1 MKNKRYRLIVVG
13 SLVTIAV
20 LAATVFGCVRYASE
34 AMTRYSYDVLTAS
47 TKRLARDYYDT
58 ARTDQTI
65 LRTMAELLAMQAPG
79 DAEAALGVMNSFDL
93 ERTLIRSLELMTPDD
108 WMLDPD
114 GTWFEISNG
123 LAFEAEAA
131 KGAYVSDRVS
141 SFREPGQKIV
151 CDAVPVVKNG
161 ETVAMLYGV
170 IPLQE
175 MSEEITTDLYN
186 GTAVVMLVDGTTGDV
201 LLDTW
206 HKELGS
212 LEDLRGRRMLKGY
225 TYEQAVEDL
234 RSGVSGDMR
243 LVSNS
248 TGKVMYMHYE
258 PVGINNWSLIV
269 GVSEDEALAGTRES
283 VWTLYWMVGIVGA
296 VLLVCMVFIAHCL
309 IADRRSVYRMSQTD
323 QGTGL
328 LNRSAYEKYLRD
340 NAQRTFALAAC
351 VYIDA
356 NGLHEINNKYGH
368 EAGDRMLKTVA
379 DCLRAQ
385 FAYGRI
391 YRIGGDEF
399 VVFPL
404 DAEQRRCEARMRK
417 VAVAICA
424 AGYTVSYGVASRR
437 DEQGLDALVRAADER
452 MLDYKR
458 AYYTEHDRRRPR

>member
-1 MKNKRYRLIVVG
+1 
-13 SLVTIAV
+13 
-20 LAATVFGCVRYASE
+20 
-34 AMTRYSYDVLTAS
+34 
-47 TKRLARDYYDT
+47 
-58 ARTDQTI
+58 
-65 LRTMAELLAMQAPG
+65 
-79 DAEAALGVMNSFDL
+79 
-93 ERTLIRSLELMTPDD
+93 
-108 WMLDPD
+108 
-114 GTWFEISNG
+114 
-123 LAFEAEAA
+123 
-131 KGAYVSDRVS
+131 
-141 SFREPGQKIV
+141 
-151 CDAVPVVKNG
+151 
-161 ETVAMLYGV
+161 
-170 IPLQE
+170 
-175 MSEEITTDLYN
+175 
-186 GTAVVMLVDGTTGDV
+186 
-201 LLDTW
+201 
-206 HKELGS
+206 
-212 LEDLRGRRMLKGY
+212 MLKGY

-296 VLLVCMVFIAHCL
+296 VLLGCMAFIAHCL

-328 LNRSAYEKYLRD
+328 LNRSAYEKYLRE
-340 NAQRTFALAAC
+340 NAQRTFSLAAC

-417 VAVAICA
+417 VAAAIRA
-424 AGYTVSYGVASRR
+424 EGYAVSYGVACRR
-437 DEQGLDALVRAADER
+437 DETGLDALVRAADER

-458 AYYTEHDRRRPR
+458 AYYAEHDRRQPR

>member
-1 MKNKRYRLIVVG
+1 
-13 SLVTIAV
+13 
-20 LAATVFGCVRYASE
+20 
-34 AMTRYSYDVLTAS
+34 
-47 TKRLARDYYDT
+47 
-58 ARTDQTI
+58 
-65 LRTMAELLAMQAPG
+65 
-79 DAEAALGVMNSFDL
+79 
-93 ERTLIRSLELMTPDD
+93 
-108 WMLDPD
+108 
-114 GTWFEISNG
+114 
-123 LAFEAEAA
+123 
-131 KGAYVSDRVS
+131 
-141 SFREPGQKIV
+141 
-151 CDAVPVVKNG
+151 
-161 ETVAMLYGV
+161 
-170 IPLQE
+170 
-175 MSEEITTDLYN
+175 
-186 GTAVVMLVDGTTGDV
+186 
-201 LLDTW
+201 
-206 HKELGS
+206 
-212 LEDLRGRRMLKGY
+212 MLKGY

-283 VWTLYWMVGIVGA
+283 VRTLYWMAGIVGA
-296 VLLVCMVFIAHCL
+296 VLLGCMVFIARCL

-340 NAQRTFALAAC
+340 NAQRTFTLAAC

-417 VAVAICA
+417 VAAAVRA

>member
-47 TKRLARDYYDT
+47 TRRLARDYYDT

-65 LRTMAELLAMQAPG
+65 LRTMAELLAMQTPG

-93 ERTLIRSLELMTPDD
+93 ERTLIRSL
-108 WMLDPD
+108 
-114 GTWFEISNG
+114 G
-123 LAFEAEAA
+123 
-131 KGAYVSDRVS
+131 
-141 SFREPGQKIV
+141 
-151 CDAVPVVKNG
+151 
-161 ETVAMLYGV
+161 
-170 IPLQE
+170 
-175 MSEEITTDLYN
+175 
-186 GTAVVMLVDGTTGDV
+186 
-201 LLDTW
+201 
-206 HKELGS
+206 
-212 LEDLRGRRMLKGY
+212 
-225 TYEQAVEDL
+225 
-234 RSGVSGDMR
+234 
-243 LVSNS
+243 
-248 TGKVMYMHYE
+248 
-258 PVGINNWSLIV
+258 
-269 GVSEDEALAGTRES
+269 GTRES

-296 VLLVCMVFIAHCL
+296 VLLGCMAFIAHCL

-340 NAQRTFALAAC
+340 NAQRTFTLAAC

-368 EAGDRMLKTVA
+368 EAGDRMLRTVA
-379 DCLRAQ
+379 NCLRAQ

-399 VVFPL
+399 VVSPL

-417 VAVAICA
+417 VAAAIRA
-424 AGYTVSYGVASRR
+424 EGYAVSYGVACRR
-437 DEQGLDALVRAADER
+437 DETGLDALVRAADER

-458 AYYTEHDRRRPR
+458 AYYAEHDRRRPR